1 MQSVKLDCGRWS
13 LRKVTFWGEW
23 LVNRVIWVF
32 FLSYGFFT
40 WQLIRELLCILI
52 FSNFAFKKC
61 CDLFFTFGFLW
72 KVFVTFFYIGLM
84 NNWLKLFLKGLQ
96 CMGWFSGQNLRK
108 QFLLKRQGLLKRYL
122 GLEKR
127 NSQRRCRENVLEHAV
142 GVIRYLNWHLPV
154 WIDYVWT
161 QGFTLLL

>member
-1 MQSVKLDCGRWS
+1 MVVVHDYYHYYFHYCYCHYHYYCYCYLNFVQFEYHFDVH
-13 LRKVTFWGEW
+13 F
-23 LVNRVIWVF
+23 
-32 FLSYGFFT
+32 
-40 WQLIRELLCILI
+40 QLLCILI
-52 FSNFAFKKC
+52 FSNFAYKKC

-96 CMGWFSGQNLRK
+96 CIGWFSGQNLRK

-142 GVIRYLNWHLPV
+142 GVIRYLNWHLPE
-154 WIDYVWT
+154 
-161 QGFTLLL
+161 

>member
-1 MQSVKLDCGRWS
+1 MELTESYFLGRAVSEQSD
-13 LRKVTFWGEW
+13 
-23 LVNRVIWVF
+23 IVF
-32 FLSYGFFT
+32 FFILWIFHAATF
-40 WQLIRELLCILI
+40 QLLCILI

-96 CMGWFSGQNLRK
+96 CIGWFSGQNLRK

-127 NSQRRCRENVLEHAV
+127 NSQRWCRENVLEHAV